1 VTRKS
6 KRPSSADEPAV
17 APAGHVSSS
26 TAVEAPTVVDNLPDT
41 VPITT
46 NELDVIEMFLTD
58 IIDQLLDDKSQ
69 ERSIESWRKLAPLDS
84 C

>member
-1 VTRKS
+1 MPRKN
-6 KRPSSADEPAV
+6 KQLSSADEPAASPDV
-17 APAGHVSSS
+17 QVSSP
-26 TAVEAPTVVDNLPDT
+26 TAVEAQTIVDNLPDT

-69 ERSIESWRKLAPLDS
+69 K
-84 C
+84 